1 MRRSFCGCVKCGGNQ
16 YCSPPIRTPCFPDQS
31 DLFQNLFDQQYDL
44 IVTNP
49 PYVDEEDLT
58 DMPEE
63 FHYEPELALG
73 SGIDG
78 LEITKQI

>member
-1 MRRSFCGCVKCGGNQ
+1 MT
-16 YCSPPIRTPCFPDQS
+16 IQS
-31 DLFQNLFDQQYDL
+31 DLFQNLFGQQYDL

-49 PYVDEEDLT
+49 PYVDEEDLA

-73 SGIDG
+73 SGS
-78 LEITKQI
+78 